1 MVRIADRYADWTFER
16 EPSRIDAT
24 APSSALRLA
33 RRWRR
38 RAILTRRAS
47 LWAAP
52 IGIPSLHWLVVWCLR
67 TPIGAPLSSLGR
79 PSSAISTAPVVGPS
93 LGTSAAPSCRLDSS
107 LIPFPSHSGMGSA
120 WCLASHRLIAL
131 LILVLLVVSHRHSS
145 DSLPSLGVS
154 PRGQK
159 LTLGLLWA

>member
-52 IGIPSLHWLVVWCLR
+52 IGIPSLHWLVVLCLG

-79 PSSAISTAPVVGPS
+79 PSSAIVTAHVGESS
-93 LGTSAAPSCRLDSS
+93 LGTSASPSCRLNSS
-107 LIPFPSHSGMGSA
+107 FILFPSHSGMRSV

-145 DSLPSLGVS
+145 GSLPSLGVS
-154 PRGQK
+154 PRVQK